1 MQQILMNYMGN
12 AIKFTSRGTIQLI
25 VSLKRDELLPN
36 IAMLKI
42 KVKDSGC
49 GISESDQKKLF
60 MPFTM
65 LSANKELN
73 SSGTGMGLSICK
85 QIAERMGGSTWV
97 ESYEDYGS
105 TFGFSFKC
113 ELPDRMQI

>member
-12 AIKFTSRGTIQLI
+12 AIKFTSKGAIEVLI
-25 VSLKRDELLPN
+25 AIKRDWRSN
-36 IAMLKI
+36 IALLKI
-42 KVKDSGC
+42 EVRDSGC

-60 MPFTM
+60 TPFTM
-65 LSANKELN
+65 LSANKQLN
-73 SSGTGMGLSICK
+73 PSGTGMGLSICK

-97 ESYEDYGS
+97 KSYEDMGS

-113 ELPDRMQI
+113 EIPDSSQI